1 MDTMYF
7 SWLDS
12 PVDIDKDL
20 QLPQFTLEDK
30 ILYDCSQNYTAGHV
44 TYIYDELLGWFIGST
59 VIGDTPWDTPEGYPD
74 WDAMVESLYCQLMK
88 NLTWPS
94 LDIYTPSPYFL
105 YPKTVALSS
114 SDVTRMYVIGVCNMK

>member
-30 ILYDCSQNYTAGHV
+30 ILYDCSQNYTAGHL

-59 VIGDTPWDTPEGYPD
+59 AIGDTPVENPVGYIPSRDTQTGMLRLIHDMSVNEKPGL
-74 WDAMVESLYCQLMK
+74 A
-88 NLTWPS
+88 
-94 LDIYTPSPYFL
+94 
-105 YPKTVALSS
+105 
-114 SDVTRMYVIGVCNMK
+114 VT